1 MWVDRSLHRSSGP
14 VVGGALR
21 RNWVV
26 SQAKPASC
34 DERSNPRQRGERM
47 TIDLSPAVAKALVA
61 GQPIVALESTILC
74 HGIPKPR
81 NQELAIAIAEA
92 VRAAGAIPATTAAVD
107 GRIKV
112 GLAPAEL
119 ERLLTAA
126 DVAKCS
132 TRDLPRLLTC
142 GGLGATTV
150 AATMFVAAR
159 VGIRIMATGGLGGVH
174 QGGERTLDVSADLE
188 ELART
193 RVTVVCSGVKSILDQ
208 ARTLE
213 RLETLGVPVVG
224 YGCDEFPGFHTAE
237 TGFAVSR
244 IDRLEDL
251 HRLHA
256 THQALGLFG
265 LVVVQPPPVADAM
278 PRVRVERLVEA
289 ARAAARARRVR
300 GPAFTPFMLQHM
312 AEHSQGATVRVNCAL
327 AVANARLA
335 AELAALAA
343 GSRSSAVESP

>member
-1 MWVDRSLHRSSGP
+1 
-14 VVGGALR
+14 
-21 RNWVV
+21 
-26 SQAKPASC
+26 
-34 DERSNPRQRGERM
+34 M
-47 TIDLSPAVAKALVA
+47 TIDVSPTVAEALAA
-61 GQPIVALESTILC
+61 GQPAVALESTILC

-81 NQELAIAIAEA
+81 NQELAAEIAEA
-92 VRAAGAIPATTAAVD
+92 VRAAGAIPATTAVID

-112 GLAPAEL
+112 GLTPAEL

-126 DVAKCS
+126 EVAKCS
-132 TRDLPRLLTC
+132 TRDLPRTLIS

-188 ELART
+188 ELARSP
-193 RVTVVCSGVKSILDQ
+193 VTVVCSGVKSILDQ

-224 YGCDEFPGFHTAE
+224 YRCDELPGFHTAE
-237 TGFAVSR
+237 TGLAVPR
-244 IDRLEDL
+244 MDHLEDL
-251 HRLHA
+251 HRLRASHD
-256 THQALGLFG
+256 ALGLSG
-265 LVVVQPPPVADAM
+265 LVVVQPPPHEHAM
-278 PRVRVERLVEA
+278 ARVRIERLVEA

-327 AVANARLA
+327 AAANARLA

-343 GSRSSAVESP
+343 RSHDGEVESP

>member
-1 MWVDRSLHRSSGP
+1 
-14 VVGGALR
+14 
-21 RNWVV
+21 
-26 SQAKPASC
+26 
-34 DERSNPRQRGERM
+34 M
-47 TIDLSPAVAKALVA
+47 TINLSPSVAEALAA
-61 GQPIVALESTILC
+61 GQPAVALESTILC
-74 HGIPKPR
+74 HGIPKPQ
-81 NQELAIAIAEA
+81 NLDLAVTIEEA
-92 VRAAGAIPATTAAVD
+92 VRAAGAIPATTAVID

-112 GLAPAEL
+112 GLTSAEL

-126 DVAKCS
+126 DVVKCS
-132 TRDLPRLLTC
+132 TRDLPRNLIC

-150 AATMFVAAR
+150 AATMFVVAR

-193 RVTVVCSGVKSILDQ
+193 PVTVVCSGVKSILDQ

-224 YGCDEFPGFHTAE
+224 YRCDELPGFHTAE
-237 TGFAVSR
+237 TGLPVPR

-251 HRLHA
+251 HRLYAMH
-256 THQALGLFG
+256 HALGLSG
-265 LVVVQPPPVADAM
+265 LVVVQPPPREHAM
-278 PRVRVERLVEA
+278 ARVRVERLVEG
-289 ARAAARARRVR
+289 ARAATRARRIR

-335 AELAALAA
+335 AELAALTAH
-343 GSRSSAVESP
+343 SPDREVERP

>member
-1 MWVDRSLHRSSGP
+1 
-14 VVGGALR
+14 
-21 RNWVV
+21 
-26 SQAKPASC
+26 
-34 DERSNPRQRGERM
+34 M
-47 TIDLSPAVAKALVA
+47 TIDVSPTVAEALAA
-61 GQPIVALESTILC
+61 GQPTVALESTILC

-81 NQELAIAIAEA
+81 NQELAAAIEEA
-92 VRAAGAIPATTAAVD
+92 VRAAGALPATTAVID

-112 GLAPAEL
+112 GLTSVEL
-119 ERLLTAA
+119 ERLLRAA

-132 TRDLPRLLTC
+132 TRDLPRLLTR

-159 VGIRIMATGGLGGVH
+159 AGIRIMATGGLGGVH

-193 RVTVVCSGVKSILDQ
+193 PVTVVCSGVKSILDQ

-224 YGCDEFPGFHTAE
+224 YRCDELPGFHTAE
-237 TGFAVSR
+237 TGLPVPR
-244 IDRLEDL
+244 IDQLEDL

-256 THQALGLFG
+256 VHHALGLSG
-265 LVVVQPPPVADAM
+265 LVLVQPPPPADAM

-312 AEHSQGATVRVNCAL
+312 AEHSQGATVRVNCTL

-343 GSRSSAVESP
+343 ASRSQEVERP

>member
-1 MWVDRSLHRSSGP
+1 
-14 VVGGALR
+14 
-21 RNWVV
+21 
-26 SQAKPASC
+26 
-34 DERSNPRQRGERM
+34 M
-47 TIDLSPAVAKALVA
+47 TIDVSPSVADALAA
-61 GQPIVALESTILC
+61 GQPAVALESTIVC

-81 NQELAIAIAEA
+81 NQELAIAIEET
-92 VRAAGAIPATTAAVD
+92 VRTAGAIPATTAIMD
-107 GRIKV
+107 RRIKV
-112 GLAPAEL
+112 GLPSAEL

-132 TRDLPRLLTC
+132 TRDLPRLLTR

-159 VGIRIMATGGLGGVH
+159 LGIPIMATGGIGGVH
-174 QGGERTLDVSADLE
+174 QGGERTLDISADLE
-188 ELART
+188 ELARSP
-193 RVTVVCSGVKSILDQ
+193 VTVVCSGVKSILDQ

-224 YGCDEFPGFHTAE
+224 YRCDELPGFHTAE
-237 TGFAVSR
+237 TGLAVPR
-244 IDRLEDL
+244 IDSLDDL
-251 HRLHA
+251 HCLHA
-256 THQALGLFG
+256 THRALGLAG
-265 LVVVQPPPVADAM
+265 LVVVQPPPKAYAM

-327 AVANARLA
+327 AVANAGLA
-335 AELAALAA
+335 AELAVLTA
-343 GSRSSAVESP
+343 GSPRSGGERS

>member
-1 MWVDRSLHRSSGP
+1 
-14 VVGGALR
+14 
-21 RNWVV
+21 
-26 SQAKPASC
+26 
-34 DERSNPRQRGERM
+34 M
-47 TIDLSPAVAKALVA
+47 TIDVSPSVAEAMAA
-61 GQPIVALESTILC
+61 GQPAVALESTILC

-81 NQELAIAIAEA
+81 NQELAVAIEEA
-92 VRAAGAIPATTAAVD
+92 VRAAGAIPATTAVID

-112 GLAPAEL
+112 GLAPAEF

-126 DVAKCS
+126 DVDKCS

-159 VGIRIMATGGLGGVH
+159 VGIGIMATGGLGGVH

-193 RVTVVCSGVKSILDQ
+193 RVTVVCSGIKSILDQ

-213 RLETLGVPVVG
+213 RLESLGVPVVG
-224 YGCDEFPGFHTAE
+224 YGCDELPGFHTAE
-237 TGFAVSR
+237 TGLAVPR
-244 IDRLEDL
+244 IERLEDL

-256 THQALGLFG
+256 THHALGLFG
-265 LVVVQPPPVADAM
+265 LVVVQPPPRDYAL

-312 AEHSQGATVRVNCAL
+312 AEHSQGATVHVNCAL

-335 AELAALAA
+335 AELAGLAA
-343 GSRSSAVESP
+343 GAPNTQVERP